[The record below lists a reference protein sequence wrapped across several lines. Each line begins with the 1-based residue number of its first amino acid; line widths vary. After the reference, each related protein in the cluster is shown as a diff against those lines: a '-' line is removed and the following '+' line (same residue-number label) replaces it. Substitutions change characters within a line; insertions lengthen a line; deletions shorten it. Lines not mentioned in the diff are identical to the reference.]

1 MFYYVHAIR
10 DVTLGWTTIQT
21 GLVIGCLRCRRMT
34 QFPIS
39 VAVLWIETKNEGS
52 GAVVR
57 LKSVWPGRAVEAA
70 ALTVWYPRYRYRTAL
85 PPAPK
90 MPDSIMRD
98 RPRLLPAPNN
108 TNTLKYCEGPAIA
121 DLVRPEL
128 LCPISYMP
136 KHLWSARA
144 HHSLMASLFLQPK
157 TLYGTEAS
165 PQRLPRA
172 PMIVSLPFAHT
183 WSGMLQSPPINL
195 TSDHAP

>member
-98 RPRLLPAPNN
+98 RPKLLPAPNN
-108 TNTLKYCEGPAIA
+108 TNTLTYCEGPGNC
-121 DLVRPEL
+121 R
-128 LCPISYMP
+128 SR
-136 KHLWSARA
+136 KARA
-144 HHSLMASLFLQPK
+144 PVSYIIYAEASLVCARTSLFD
-157 TLYGTEAS
+157 G
-165 PQRLPRA
+165 
-172 PMIVSLPFAHT
+172 VSL
-183 WSGMLQSPPINL
+183 SP
-195 TSDHAP
+195 TQDTVRD